1 MGVIG
6 LKLNRGFLQAR
17 CTPNIIINMIC
28 NLEMAKFDL
37 NPFLIV

>member
-1 MGVIG
+1 MVVIA
-6 LKLNRGFLQAR
+6 LKLNRGFLQER
-17 CTPNIIINMIC
+17 WMPNIIINMIC